1 MPDTPL
7 LGSVSTFPLDIS
19 GRGTGH
25 RTPFF
30 RLYGHDAEMAVN
42 LNTAPSDEDLAMLW
56 PNTLHTRWG
65 QEGFMGGI
73 GAKGD
78 DFACLCSMCAKFR
91 RNRWERAQ
99 HP

>member
-1 MPDTPL
+1 MRTFVRTTPL
-7 LGSVSTFPLDIS
+7 FPL
-19 GRGTGH
+19 
-25 RTPFF
+25 
-30 RLYGHDAEMAVN
+30 YVHDSEMAVN

-91 RNRWERAQ
+91 RNRWERDAQ